1 MLVSTIEVR
10 RSLTWS
16 ATYALLVHRLVRHPG
31 TPLAVF
37 TAAAAVTMVGTF
49 LPWLRSGSTSRS
61 SYDLLG
67 VLARLDVAPHGAV
80 STLVHWW
87 PVVPLLITS
96 AVVAAWWR
104 WNWAAV
110 AAAVVSALYA
120 GGVGLAMM
128 VASRGTGIGL
138 GPGPWVCVF
147 GGFDL
152 LMAALWLTVTSAIG
166 RDAAAPH
173 ATARADRS

>member
-1 MLVSTIEVR
+1 MHR
-10 RSLTWS
+10 P
-16 ATYALLVHRLVRHPG
+16 VHPQTHHVVRHP
-31 TPLAVF
+31 TAALIVF
-37 TAAAAVTMVGTF
+37 TIAASITLVGTF

-67 VLARLDVAPHGAV
+67 VLSRLDVAPGGAV

-87 PVVPLLITS
+87 PVVPMLLTS

-104 WNWAAV
+104 WAWVAL
-110 AAAVVSALYA
+110 AAAVISALYA

-128 VASRGTGIGL
+128 VASRDTNIGV

-147 GGFDL
+147 GGLDL
-152 LMAALWLTVTSAIG
+152 LIAATWLTVRTATG
-166 RDAAAPH
+166 RGAPRPDAASPG
-173 ATARADRS
+173 DLS